1 MLPTGNVSLEQL
13 VGIFGTLPFDLTFV
27 DADDRVAFFTEGPD
41 RVFARSK
48 AIIGRKV
55 HNCHPPKSVETVDQ
69 ILSDFKAG
77 RQSVAEFWINFQEK
91 FVHVRY
97 FAVRAED
104 GRYLGTV
111 ELTQDLSPLRALQGE
126 RRLLEYEGA
135 AVPN

>member
-1 MLPTGNVSLEQL
+1 
-13 VGIFGTLPFDLTFV
+13 
-27 DADDRVAFFTEGPD
+27 
-41 RVFARSK
+41 
-48 AIIGRKV
+48 
-55 HNCHPPKSVETVDQ
+55 VETVDQ